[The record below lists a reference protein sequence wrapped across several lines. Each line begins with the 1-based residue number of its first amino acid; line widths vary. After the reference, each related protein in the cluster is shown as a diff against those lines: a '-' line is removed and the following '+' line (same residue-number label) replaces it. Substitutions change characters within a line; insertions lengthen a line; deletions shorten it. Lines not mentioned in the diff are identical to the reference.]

1 MPEIS
6 NIVLK
11 ANVGDIQNASAELD
25 KFADKAQKAGK
36 SADDLNSSFRSGAQG
51 SKQNAQSLKDQQQ
64 ELQNLLNRINPTNKA
79 FEQLDKITA
88 QLSAA
93 NKSGLL
99 PTDQFRDYSAILD
112 QTRAQLQ
119 RTQSSMTAEGRAL
132 MEQESATKRAA
143 QAGQSFIDSL
153 QDQSNAINKTRSEI
167 LEMKAAQMGVST
179 QAAPL
184 IAKLREQEN
193 AWKSGTISAGQ
204 YRQAMRQLPM
214 QITDVVTSL
223 ASGMPIYMVAI
234 QQGGQI
240 KDSFG
245 GIGNAAKALV
255 SAISPIAAIFG
266 VGAAAIGALALAAYQ
281 GADEIEQLNKSL
293 ILTGNYAGA
302 TGGQLQSMAAKI
314 ASATNTTQHSAV
326 STLATLNNTG
336 KYTSQQLETVGTA
349 IQNMSRTGA
358 ISTEELIKQFQSLGE
373 DPVSAIVKL
382 NDQYNFL
389 TTSTYQQIKAL
400 EDQGDIQGATTLAMN
415 TYADTVNQRSGQITQ
430 NLGYMETAWNSI
442 KSAAASAWDTML
454 NAGRSET
461 LEDKLAA
468 AQARAKQQIVQS
480 TGVPGGEGYIVSD
493 SQRKEAQSTAN
504 TLQSVVNLNNDITKA
519 LSEQSRISK
528 ESISDLNTLDGYE
541 KNAKTNAEKRVTEYE
556 RINKLLKE
564 GVITEQQAAQY
575 RAAVDTNLKDP
586 SSRKSSGGR
595 TSTYSDD
602 AATKELQASQQ
613 RLAVMRQQTEQT
625 ETMTDGERR
634 LLAFNQ
640 QITDLKSKGQ
650 LTADQKSILANQEAI
665 RSSLQQEAS
674 LSRQIEQRKTLNS
687 YLATA
692 DKYVTQQTEKSSL
705 ERSNLGTSSRQ
716 SSLNAQLA
724 QLDIGFQNNAASKLT
739 GSEYDEAIAGLERM
753 KKAAKDS
760 YDQQTQD
767 RLDWQSG
774 AKSGFAEFAENATD
788 MYGQIKTVSEN
799 AFTGLATTLTN
810 FFTTGKASVEDFLT
824 TFLTGI
830 VQITT
835 QLALLNS
842 IKAAT
847 SGTSIGSFFGFAS
860 GGAVGYTGDGGK
872 YEPKGVVHGGEFVF
886 TKEATKSIGI
896 DTLYAVMRNA
906 QGYASGGYVGTAPMY
921 GLTSGSSSSGV
932 SVYAPVTIEQQSG
945 SGDVSAT
952 NTANTASQL
961 QGIIQTTISDRLKK
975 EMSPGGLL
983 YSR

>member
-36 SADDLNSSFRSGAQG
+36 SADDLNSAFRAGAQG
-51 SKQNAQSLKDQQQ
+51 GKQNAQSLKEQQQ

-79 FEQLDKITA
+79 FEQLDKITD

-93 NKSGLL
+93 NKNGLL

-119 RTQSSMTAEGRAL
+119 RTQMSMTAEGRAL

-153 QDQSNAINKTRSEI
+153 QDQANAIGKTRSEI
-167 LEMKAAQMGVST
+167 LEMKAAQMGLST
-179 QAAPL
+179 QAAPF

-193 AWKSGTISAGQ
+193 AWKNGAMSAGQ
-204 YRQAMRQLPM
+204 YRNAMRQLPM

-245 GIGNAAKALV
+245 GIGNALKALSSVITPARLAMGGLAAAFGVVAKAGYDFYSTFSEINLALIKTGNYSNTSAVEVMNSAKLISSETGASISSVTELMTSLIQTGSLTSKQLQQAAKDTSLVVSTGLV
-255 SAISPIAAIFG
+255 SADDMVKAYQNIEKDPVRALQSLNEQYNFITVSQLKHIDELVKQKNYTEATTEAMALFGDTMSERGKQAYNALTPFGKLWLDVKTWASEAMDSIGRSVAELSANTLKEFNAIYYGVAIAFNKLNEVVSGSVVAAIES
-266 VGAAAIGALALAAYQ
+266 VPEWARP
-281 GADEIEQLNKSL
+281 D
-293 ILTGNYAGA
+293 
-302 TGGQLQSMAAKI
+302 
-314 ASATNTTQHSAV
+314 
-326 STLATLNNTG
+326 
-336 KYTSQQLETVGTA
+336 
-349 IQNMSRTGA
+349 
-358 ISTEELIKQFQSLGE
+358 
-373 DPVSAIVKL
+373 KL
-382 NDQYNFL
+382 NDFLAYNKEIQSSNQK
-389 TTSTYQQIKAL
+389 TIK
-400 EDQGDIQGATTLAMN
+400 G
-415 TYADTVNQRSGQITQ
+415 
-430 NLGYMETAWNSI
+430 
-442 KSAAASAWDTML
+442 
-454 NAGRSET
+454 
-461 LEDKLAA
+461 
-468 AQARAKQQIVQS
+468 
-480 TGVPGGEGYIVSD
+480 
-493 SQRKEAQSTAN
+493 
-504 TLQSVVNLNNDITKA
+504 LQSEWDEANRQADKYLKTTDKIKPSITSSDKEEVRNFGKGGNTA
-519 LSEQSRISK
+519 KSGSK
-528 ESISDLNTLDGYE
+528 SYT
-541 KNAKTNAEKRVTEYE
+541 
-556 RINKLLKE
+556 
-564 GVITEQQAAQY
+564 
-575 RAAVDTNLKDP
+575 
-586 SSRKSSGGR
+586 
-595 TSTYSDD
+595 DD
-602 AATKELQASQQ
+602 AATRLLQESQQ

-650 LTADQKSILANQEAI
+650 LTADQKSILANQDAI

-687 YLATA
+687 YLETA
-692 DKYVTQQTEKSSL
+692 NKYVTQQTEKSSL
-705 ERSNLGTSSRQ
+705 EKNNLGVSSRQ
-716 SSLNAQLA
+716 ASLNAQLA

-739 GSEYDEAIAGLERM
+739 GSEYDAAVAGLERM

-774 AKSGFAEFAENATD
+774 AKAGFAEFAENATD

-799 AFTGLATTLTN
+799 SFTGLATTLTN
-810 FFTTGKASVEDFLT
+810 FFTTGKAGFKDFLT

-830 VQITT
+830 VQMTT
-835 QLALLNS
+835 QLALFNS

-847 SGTSIGSFFGFAS
+847 SGTSIGSFFGFSSGGYVPGFAS

-886 TKEATKSIGI
+886 TKEATKAIGI
-896 DTLYAVMRNA
+896 DTLYTVMRNA
-906 QGYASGGYVGTAPMY
+906 QGYADGGYVGTAPMY
-921 GLTSGSSSSGV
+921 GLASGNSSSSGV
-932 SVYAPVTIEQQSG
+932 SVYAPVTIEQQSS

-961 QGIIQTTISDRLKK
+961 QGIIQTTISDRLRK